1 MKKIVLAFIAC
12 IACGLSYAQNGYKIM
27 GNIADGTIGKV
38 HLIMDYD
45 TLTTEIQEGRFEL
58 TGKVDETIMATI
70 MVDSIMKAFPLFL
83 ENTDFKVTIDP
94 SGEKV
99 YAVEG
104 GTEQAVWEEYQ
115 IVDEKF
121 KGKNSE
127 YLAAMQ
133 NATSREEYDS
143 VRKEMSGLT
152 KLQQEEENKLIQT
165 YPDAAVSAWMVSRNV
180 RLYTLEFSKK
190 RFAMLSEKGK
200 NTLYGR
206 VAEEA
211 IAAKER
217 TLVGNIAPDFELTDV
232 NGQTFKMSDVKAR
245 VKVLMFC
252 KASIPV
258 YREANKYIETVYNEY
273 KEKGLEIISISWEED
288 REAWKQLVNED
299 KLPWKEGFDWKDG
312 KSAVLEL
319 YGGKSHKVSHLY
331 VLDEN
336 NRILYINVPYRS
348 FRTCMERVFK

>member
-1 MKKIVLAFIAC
+1 M
-12 IACGLSYAQNGYKIM
+12 NG
-27 GNIADGTIGKV
+27 TTGKV
-38 HLIMDYD
+38 YLIVDKD
-45 TLTTEIQEGRFEL
+45 TLVTEIQEGRFEL
-58 TGKVDETIMATI
+58 TGKVDETVMATV
-70 MVDSIMKAFPLFL
+70 MVESIMKGFPLFL
-83 ENTDFKVTIDP
+83 ENTDFKVTID
-94 SGEKV
+94 SSDEKF
-99 YAVEG
+99 YTVEG
-104 GTEQAVWEEYQ
+104 GKEQAVWKEFQ
-115 IVDEKF
+115 SVDEDF
-121 KGKNSE
+121 MLRNRN
-127 YLAAMQ
+127 YLAVMQ
-133 NATSREEYDS
+133 NAKSQSEYDS
-143 VRKEMSGLT
+143 IRKEMNGLT
-152 KLQQEEENKLIQT
+152 KLQQAEEDKLIQAN
-165 YPDAAVSAWMVSRNV
+165 PDAAVSAWMVSRNV

-206 VAEEA
+206 VAGEA

-217 TLVGNIAPDFELTDV
+217 TLVGNVAPDFELTDV
-232 NGQTFKMSDVKAR
+232 DGKTFKMSDVKAK

-273 KEKGLEIISISWEED
+273 KEKGLEIISISWEEN
-288 REAWKQLVNED
+288 REAWKQLVTED

-336 NRILYINVPYRS
+336 DRILYINVPYRS